1 MASKSKVELKLGRQ
15 LMGDGLRSIIRAM
28 EQRGNS
34 LEDIT
39 PAIAQL
45 LVSAV
50 EDVFESEGFGSWPDL
65 APATIRARRGTN
77 AKILQDTGNLAGSI
91 QPRSGSRVA
100 EAFTRVPYAKFHVSD
115 APRNVIPKRD
125 FLAIKFKD
133 VTSQAAQIL
142 LREVLK

>member
-1 MASKSKVELKLGRQ
+1 MCFAARF
-15 LMGDGLRSIIRAM
+15 RTR
-28 EQRGNS
+28 
-34 LEDIT
+34 
-39 PAIAQL
+39 PAA
-45 LVSAV
+45 
-50 EDVFESEGFGSWPDL
+50 DL
-65 APATIRARRGTN
+65 AFGWNLLGAVLGGLTESIRARRGTN